1 MKAIEASF
9 STTKQRPR
17 PFVWLGAIST
27 AKPAR
32 RKPGGVTGGAL
43 PFGRGAVQFCFFL
56 GGLASSM
63 ATMPRTLKA
72 MTMMKAEV

>member
-1 MKAIEASF
+1 MPSHIGPLVYKSKSIIFYLFFAS
-9 STTKQRPR
+9 
-17 PFVWLGAIST
+17 IST
-27 AKPAR
+27 AKPPGQE
-32 RKPGGVTGGAL
+32 PGGVTGGAL

>member
-17 PFVWLGAIST
+17 PFVWLGAT

-32 RKPGGVTGGAL
+32 QEPGGVTGGAL
-43 PFGRGAVQFCFFL
+43 PFGWGAVQFCFFL